1 MITIMVNN
9 FLKKI
14 KSDEMKLEEGKTLQ
28 NVIKSNLIEKSK
40 GRFNSEELK
49 STLENIK
56 LLYKAQ

>member
-1 MITIMVNN
+1 
-9 FLKKI
+9 
-14 KSDEMKLEEGKTLQ
+14 MKLEEGKTLQ